1 MTDNRVAD
9 GTAYRTEGEGEPIV
23 FVHGVGMNKD
33 VWAPQLEA
41 FATTHRVVA
50 YDMLG
55 HGGSRLPPAEP
66 TLSDYADQLRR
77 LLDALSIDR
86 AIIVGHSMGALVAL
100 AFAMAHPGRVLRL
113 VALNAVYDR
122 TPEQRAA
129 IEARAARLAQ
139 EGIGA
144 TLDGT
149 LARWFGEPGDGS
161 LTARARQVRS
171 WLEAADPV
179 GYARTYGLFAT
190 ADDAFVGKLD
200 RLAVPALFLT
210 GEHDLNSSPE
220 MSRRMAE
227 IASKGMARVIPG
239 ERHMMSFTSPETVN
253 PILRNFLS
261 IPVGPDTPAQ
271 AGLRERGPG
280 SGARKQGGVA
290 VADPAI
296 DVRELRR
303 ALGAFVTGVTVVT
316 TIDAAGAPRGFT
328 ANSFSSVSLDP
339 PLVLVCVAKTAS
351 SCPVFSAAKGY
362 AVNILAE
369 GQREVSG
376 TFASRSADKFGAVSW
391 RKGRTGSPILDG
403 VAAWLDC
410 ELHDTVDAG
419 DHVILIGR
427 VLAFDHAPAN
437 PLGYCRGN
445 YVDFG
450 LARDALEVAGGQR
463 TRVGAILE
471 RAGLLLLLTDGKT
484 GAVSLPVAAHLGERG
499 DARSLAGTVAGLGVE
514 AEIGFLFAVFE
525 DARSTTHS
533 IYYRGEVYG
542 GEPDPFRA
550 RFYAFDD
557 IPWDRL
563 PDDAVRSMLRRY
575 VSERREDTFGVYVGG
590 VENGVVQALGKRA
603 DRAATPARIV

>member
-1 MTDNRVAD
+1 MMADHRLPD
-9 GTAYRTEGEGEPIV
+9 GTAYRAQSGGEPIV

-33 VWAPQLEA
+33 AWAPQLDA
-41 FATTHRVVA
+41 FAASHRVVA
-50 YDMLG
+50 YDLLG
-55 HGGSRLPPAEP
+55 HGGSPLPPAEP
-66 TLSDYADQLRR
+66 TLADYAGQLRR
-77 LLDALSIDR
+77 LLDALGIDR
-86 AIIVGHSMGALVAL
+86 ANVVGHSMGSLVAL
-100 AFAMAHPGRVLRL
+100 AFATAFPDRVLRL
-113 VALNAVYDR
+113 VALNAVYAR

-129 IEARAARLAQ
+129 IEARAAALAK
-139 EGIGA
+139 EGVGA

-149 LARWFGEPGDGS
+149 MARWFGEPGGGS
-161 LTARARQVRS
+161 LAERARQVRA
-171 WLEAADPV
+171 WLEAVDPV

-200 RLAVPALFLT
+200 GLTMPALFVT

-220 MSRRMAE
+220 MSRRMAA
-227 IASKGMARVIPG
+227 IAPKGLARVVPG
-239 ERHMMSFTSPETVN
+239 ERHMMAFASPETVN
-253 PILRNFLS
+253 PILRDFLAA
-261 IPVGPDTPAQ
+261 PVAPATPA
-271 AGLRERGPG
+271 
-280 SGARKQGGVA
+280 
-290 VADPAI
+290 DPVVDA
-296 DVRELRR
+296 RELRR

-316 TIDAAGAPRGFT
+316 TTDAEGKPRGFT

-351 SCPVFSAAKGY
+351 SCAVFSAAKGY

-391 RKGRTGSPILDG
+391 RKERTGSPILDG

-410 ELHDTVDAG
+410 EPHDAVDAG

-437 PLGYCRGN
+437 PLGYCRGS

-450 LARDALEVAGGQR
+450 LAQAALEAAGGRQ

-471 RAGLLLLLTDGKT
+471 RDGSLLLLTDGRT

-499 DARSLAGTVAGLGVE
+499 DAKSLAGVVAGLGVE

-525 DARSTTHS
+525 DPRSTAHS
-533 IYYRGEVYG
+533 IYYRGEVHG
-542 GEPDPFRA
+542 GEPDPSRA
-550 RFYAFDD
+550 RFHAFDE

-575 VSERREDTFGVYVGG
+575 VAERREDAFGVYVGG
-590 VENGVVQALGKRA
+590 VESGVVQTLGKK
-603 DRAATPARIV
+603 T